1 MEEQGISE
9 EEQIKEINRKRNLMI
24 LGLGLASYFVYTKYN
39 KTAGILLA
47 AGGFIFIDFASE
59 MNKGFVTK

>member
-1 MEEQGISE
+1 
-9 EEQIKEINRKRNLMI
+9 MI